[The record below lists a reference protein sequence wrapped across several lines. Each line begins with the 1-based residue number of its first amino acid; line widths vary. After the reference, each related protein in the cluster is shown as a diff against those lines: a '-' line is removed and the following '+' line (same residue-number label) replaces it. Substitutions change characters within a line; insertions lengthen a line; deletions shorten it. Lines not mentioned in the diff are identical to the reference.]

1 MASYAKKNQEALA
14 KPNQTQRIVATWL
27 LFASH
32 KVRDSIEIKVN
43 VMLTWK
49 IDCPVKE
56 KEVKTSKGRTWVLCR
71 LLPRS

>member
-1 MASYAKKNQEALA
+1 MASYAKKKNQEALA
-14 KPNQTQRIVATWL
+14 KSNQTQRIVATCL

-49 IDCPVKE
+49 IDCSVKE
-56 KEVKTSKGRTWVLCR
+56 KEVKTSKGRTQVL
-71 LLPRS
+71 

>member
-1 MASYAKKNQEALA
+1 MFEKWPVMQKKNQEALA
-14 KPNQTQRIVATWL
+14 KSNQTQRIVATCL

-49 IDCPVKE
+49 IDCSVKE
-56 KEVKTSKGRTWVLCR
+56 KEVKTSEGRTQVL
-71 LLPRS
+71 